1 MRISSLNDTTPGCC
15 SGMQRCR
22 DSRRVIVVVMT
33 GWRMDLDQ
41 LRAQTP
47 GCLHRVHLNNAG
59 AALMSRAT
67 LAAMITHLQLEAEI
81 GGYEA
86 AAQARDQI
94 DVTYAALA
102 QLLGGRSD
110 EVALFDN
117 STHAWNAAFYSI
129 PLGPGDRIL
138 TGRDEYGSSVLAYL
152 QVARRTGAEIVVVPN
167 DDDGQIDLGALARLV
182 DERTKLIG
190 LTWVPT
196 SGGLVN
202 PAAAV
207 GRIARDAGVLYL
219 LDATQ
224 AVGQFPVNVHEA
236 GCDLLTGTGRKFL
249 RGPRGTGFLW
259 VRDAALDRLDPFV
272 AEIRSATWDGGRGF
286 TWAGGA
292 RRFETWENSYVNI
305 VGLGAAVQQAL
316 ELGLDA
322 IGDRTRALGA
332 RLRDDLGQLPGVT
345 TYDLGAH
352 RCAIVTAKVAGR
364 SADDVAAALGRSG
377 INVSTTAAE
386 HNPFD
391 TEDRGVHP
399 LVRFSPHYYNTEAEI
414 DQAVAAVAK
423 ERP

>member
-1 MRISSLNDTTPGCC
+1 
-15 SGMQRCR
+15 
-22 DSRRVIVVVMT
+22 
-33 GWRMDLDQ
+33 MDLDQ

-67 LAAMITHLQLEAEI
+67 LAAMTTHLQLEAEI

-94 DVTYAALA
+94 DLTHAALA
-102 QLLGGRSD
+102 QLLSGRSD

-117 STHAWNAAFYSI
+117 STHAWNAAFYSV

-167 DDDGQIDLGALARLV
+167 DGDGQIDLGALARV
-182 DERTKLIG
+182 GDGRHQLIG

-196 SGGLVN
+196 SDGLVN

-224 AVGQFPVNVHEA
+224 AVGQFPVDVNDV

-259 VRDAALDRLDPFV
+259 VRDTALERLNPFV

-286 TWAGGA
+286 TWADGA

-305 VGLGAAVQQAL
+305 IGLGAAVQQAL

-322 IGDRTRALGA
+322 IGDRTRTLGE
-332 RLRDDLGQLPGVT
+332 RLRQDLSQLPGVT
-345 TYDLGAH
+345 THDLGPR
-352 RCAIVTAKVAGR
+352 RCAIVTAKMAGR
-364 SADDVAAALGRSG
+364 GADDVAAALGRAAPTAG
-377 INVSTTAAE
+377 TTAAE
-386 HNPFD
+386 TNPLA
-391 TEDRGVHP
+391 P
-399 LVRFSPHYYNTEAEI
+399 
-414 DQAVAAVAK
+414 
-423 ERP
+423 